1 MATKL
6 IRYEAAQPEG
16 RSSVIA
22 QIARSQPADG
32 NDHANPVPVA
42 SQAKSLKIHKCAD
55 VPGHVI

>member
-22 QIARSQPADG
+22 QINRSQPEDG
-32 NDHANPVPVA
+32 NDLANPVPVA
-42 SQAKSLKIHKCAD
+42 SQAKLLKIHKCAD

>member
-6 IRYEAAQPEG
+6 IRYEAAQPAG

-42 SQAKSLKIHKCAD
+42 SQAKPLKINKCAY